1 MTELADIAEE
11 VALLDAILEPIAN
24 QPADINDPDWMERP
38 SSADLLAEAGIKPE
52 VHGTLRA
59 LITHYAEGDKRA
71 RQTVRAIFER
81 YRAFR
86 WAAHIPDSGSDCCTS
101 PRSTRDPTPV
111 TRSSGSRISS
121 PAPGTPAWT
130 SSRS

>member
-24 QPADINDPDWMERP
+24 QPADITHPDWMERLA
-38 SSADLLAEAGIKPE
+38 SADLLAEAGIKPE
-52 VHGTLRA
+52 VHSTLRA
-59 LITHYAEGDKRA
+59 LITHYAERDERA

-86 WAAHIPDSGSDCCTS
+86 
-101 PRSTRDPTPV
+101 
-111 TRSSGSRISS
+111 
-121 PAPGTPAWT
+121 
-130 SSRS
+130 